1 MEASAGATPNGVD
14 AAGGKR
20 SAPPGFASATTVLGK
35 TIANFRSAP
44 GGVPD
49 LHATAAKKYDVFCR
63 RRQLSL
69 HAKFLALVGDEDATW
84 CGDTKFVHSCKA
96 NVPFPGKKN
105 ERPVSGGR
113 CNTTGRPHGVIRYQ
127 YKANVIEEGRKG
139 GQPHGLRVVCTQMGD
154 IWIRLHKNGER
165 LAQVVLHADLSENS
179 SMAKDD
185 GGLKTLRQHLH
196 LIQDC
201 FVNTGWPKQN

>member
-1 MEASAGATPNGVD
+1 MPHPTELTLRAGREVLLQGSPLPPPCSAKPLPTSGALRAVSPICTRLLRKSMTYSAGGASCRFT
-14 AAGGKR
+14 R
-20 SAPPGFASATTVLGK
+20 SSWRWWEMKTRPGAETRSSCTRSRLM
-35 TIANFRSAP
+35 FR
-44 GGVPD
+44 
-49 LHATAAKKYDVFCR
+49 
-63 RRQLSL
+63 
-69 HAKFLALVGDEDATW
+69 FL
-84 CGDTKFVHSCKA
+84 
-96 NVPFPGKKN
+96 GKKN